1 MPSALPPSVDFLRSL
16 LRHDAAEARSQN
28 SFEQIV
34 SFVVQRLRD
43 AARVAPREGAEQ
55 VKQGFSAL
63 GLVNTTR
70 CASWH
75 PRGVDRSLR
84 QVRDCPKGDGKR
96 NRGLE

>member
-1 MPSALPPSVDFLRSL
+1 MPRKPAPKTPLNKLYRL
-16 LRHDAAEARSQN
+16 
-28 SFEQIV
+28 SFQ
-34 SFVVQRLRD
+34 SLRD